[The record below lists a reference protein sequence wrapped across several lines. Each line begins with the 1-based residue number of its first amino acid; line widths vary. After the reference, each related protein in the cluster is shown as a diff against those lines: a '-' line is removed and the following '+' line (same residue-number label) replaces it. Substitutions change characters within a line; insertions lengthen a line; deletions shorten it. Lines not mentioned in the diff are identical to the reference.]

1 MYRTHSCG
9 ALNASFVGQEVVLSG
24 WVNRIRNLGGLTFID
39 LRDRYGV
46 TQITIDPNS
55 LDFFVE
61 NGNLEDIRSEF
72 VLQITG
78 EVLARPETMINHDML
93 TGEIEVQPSKVK
105 IISRCAELPFTIDNE
120 NPVWEELRLEYRYL
134 DLRRKSLKETML
146 VRNQLFTD
154 TIKFF
159 DEKEFVY
166 FETPCFT
173 KNTPE
178 GSREFVVPARFDQG
192 RFFVLPQSPQQ
203 YKQML
208 MVAGYDKYIQL
219 ARCFRDE
226 DPRGDRQ
233 PEFTQVDFEMSFVEQ
248 EDVLQLMQEYFLT
261 VTKSFPNKIIKNLD
275 FPRYTWKECMDH
287 YGSDKPDLRVE
298 EMKFTDV
305 TERSTKVD
313 FSLFKDVETVKCL
326 VAPKEFSRGEIEKTL
341 EPVIK
346 ESWGKGLLY
355 LILWADGE
363 KKWSL
368 AKFLDDDSY
377 NELLEITWAQQGQTL
392 FFQFGHWIDAVE
404 LLWALRIKLLKE
416 LHVLDDKVDLLDFA
430 FVINAPMFELWSDGG
445 LGSVHHP
452 FTKPKDEFI
461 PYLIELAEKMRTWYQ
476 LSEEDKKK
484 LTSMES
490 DSYDIIANGYEI
502 GWGSIRIHDQTLQ
515 HAIFT
520 ILGLEERDIQIR
532 FWHLLKCFS
541 FWVPPHGG
549 CAFGFDRIVMIYQN
563 KENIR
568 EVIAFPKNQKY
579 RDPMFGSPSEIDD
592 QLLSDLWLAI
602 VEKK

>member
-1 MYRTHSCG
+1 MYRTHTCG
-9 ALNASFVGQEVVLSG
+9 ELTKFLVGQEVVLSG

-39 LRDRYGV
+39 LRDRYGI
-46 TQITIDPNS
+46 TQVTIDPNS
-55 LDFFVE
+55 DFFSVE
-61 NGNLEDIRSEF
+61 GGNLEEIKAEF

-78 EVLARPETMINHDML
+78 KVIARPENMVNAEMK
-93 TGEIEVQPSKVK
+93 TGEIEIQPSLVK
-105 IISRCAELPFTIDNE
+105 LLSSCAELPFTIDNE
-120 NPVWEELRLEYRYL
+120 NPVGEDLRLEHRYL

-146 VRNQLFTD
+146 VRNQLYTH

-178 GSREFVVPARFDQG
+178 GSREFVVPARFDAG
-192 RFFVLPQSPQQ
+192 KFFVLPQSPQQ

-248 EDVLQLMQEYFLT
+248 EDVLKIMQEYFLET
-261 VTKSFPNKIIKNLD
+261 TKQFPKKVLKNQI
-275 FPRYTWKECMDH
+275 FPRYTWKECMNN
-287 YGSDKPDLRVE
+287 YGSDKPDLRTE
-298 EMKFTDV
+298 EMKFVDV
-305 TERSTKVD
+305 TDWSQKVD
-313 FSLFKDVETVKCL
+313 FALFKDVEMVKCL
-326 VAPKEFSRGEIEKTL
+326 VAPKEFSRGEIEKSL

-346 ESWGKGLLY
+346 ENGGKGLLY
-355 LILWADGE
+355 LILSSDGE
-363 KKWSL
+363 PKGSL
-368 AKFLDDDSY
+368 AKFLDEALL
-377 NELLEITWAQQGQTL
+377 NELISLTHAKKGETL
-392 FFQFGHWIDAVE
+392 FFQFGNWETSVS
-404 LLWALRIKLLKE
+404 LLGALRIKLLKE
-416 LHVLDDKVDLLDFA
+416 LNLLADKQELLDFA
-430 FVINAPMFELWSDGG
+430 FVINAPMFELGSDGS
-445 LGSVHHP
+445 LWSVHHP
-452 FTKPKDEFI
+452 FTKPQDEFI
-461 PYLIELAEKMRTWYQ
+461 PYLIELAEKMRSGYQ
-476 LSEEDKKK
+476 ITDEDKKK

-490 DSYDIIANGYEI
+490 DSYDVIADGYEI
-502 GWGSIRIHDQTLQ
+502 GGGSIRIHDQKLQ

-520 ILGLEERDIQIR
+520 ILGLEEKDIQIR
-532 FWHLLKCFS
+532 FGHLLKCFS
-541 FWVPPHGG
+541 FGVPPHWW

-579 RDPMFGSPSEIDD
+579 RDPMFGSPSEIDE
-592 QLLSDLWLAI
+592 QLLRDLGLEI
-602 VEKK
+602 VEKE